1 MSIISSTQNLYIQ
14 EGAANRKRL
23 SAIVNRM
30 VSRKPEHLYIFSDPG
45 LGKTYTIEQ
54 VLEQTGAEY
63 VDIKG
68 NTSLW
73 GFIVDLAQIVTY
85 KDKDKHMFV
94 FIDDC
99 DNLLQQTDSINTM
112 KIALND
118 GVLTYRKSLGAQYA
132 QLEEDQQACIDS
144 FRQQGRSGVEIPLD
158 GLTFIWASN
167 YKLADQGDYTEK
179 TTDRQRQR
187 MIHEEALRRRMQ
199 VRDFTFNRWEVKWG
213 WIADCILNSTPPS
226 MAHANV
232 ADLEYIL
239 DWMYSNWD
247 KLKEHNISFA
257 EKLFDEMDIDPEG
270 YKTAWE
276 LDYLV

>member
-1 MSIISSTQNLYIQ
+1 MKLSSTQKLYIG
-14 EGAANRKRL
+14 EGAENRKRME
-23 SAIVNRM
+23 AVVRR
-30 VSRKPEHLYIFSDPG
+30 VVERKPDHLYVFSDPG

-54 VLEQTGAEY
+54 VLEDTSAQY

-73 GFIVDLAQIVTY
+73 GFVVDLAQIVTL
-85 KDKDKHMFV
+85 KDPNQHMFI

-118 GVLTYRKSLGAQYA
+118 SVLRYNKALGAQYA
-132 QLEEDQQACIDS
+132 QLEEGQQACIDQ
-144 FRQQGRSGVEIPLD
+144 FRQEDRTGVEIPLD

-167 YKLADQGDYTEK
+167 YKLADQQDADSDK
-179 TTDRQRQR
+179 ITDSKRQK
-187 MIHEEALRRRMQ
+187 MLHELALRRRMLT
-199 VRDFTFNRWEVKWG
+199 RDFELDSNIKWG
-213 WIADCILNSTPPS
+213 WIADCVLNSTPPN
-226 MAHANV
+226 MCDANKEQL
-232 ADLEYIL
+232 LEIM

-247 KLKEHNISFA
+247 KLKEHNISVA
-257 EKLFDEMDIDPEG
+257 ERLYEEMDLDPDG

>member
-1 MSIISSTQNLYIQ
+1 MKLSSTQKLYIG
-14 EGAANRKRL
+14 EGAENRKRME
-23 SAIVNRM
+23 AVVRR
-30 VSRKPEHLYIFSDPG
+30 VVERKPDHLYVFSDPG

-54 VLEQTGAEY
+54 VLEDTGAQY

-73 GFIVDLAQIVTY
+73 GFVVDLAQIVTL
-85 KDKDKHMFV
+85 KNADQHMFI

-118 GVLTYRKSLGAQYA
+118 SVLRYNKALGAQYA
-132 QLEEDQQACIDS
+132 QLEEGQQACIDQ
-144 FRQQGRSGVEIPLD
+144 FRNEGRTGVEIPLD

-167 YKLADQGDYTEK
+167 YKLADQQDADSDKISDTK
-179 TTDRQRQR
+179 RQK
-187 MIHEEALRRRMQ
+187 MLHELALRRRMLT
-199 VRDFTFNRWEVKWG
+199 RDFELDSNIKWG
-213 WIADCILNSTPPS
+213 WIADCVLNSTPVS
-226 MAHANV
+226 MQT
-232 ADLEYIL
+232 ADNDQLLEII

-247 KLKEHNISFA
+247 KLKEHNISIA
-257 EKLFDEMDIDPEG
+257 ERLFEEMDLDPDG